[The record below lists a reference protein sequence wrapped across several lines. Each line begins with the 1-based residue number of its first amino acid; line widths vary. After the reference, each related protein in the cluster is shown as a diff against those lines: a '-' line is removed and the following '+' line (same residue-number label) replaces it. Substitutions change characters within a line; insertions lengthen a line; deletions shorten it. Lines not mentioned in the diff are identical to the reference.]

1 MDHVN
6 SNVEVWL
13 LQKHY
18 DVVEVWLLQQHWLHA
33 TACYTIVDGMVREQC
48 SCVCV
53 YVCNNIAAAMG
64 VDATAMYIAE
74 AMLVVGWVDGIDVTV
89 YLFLENERRVDEEG
103 R

>member
-1 MDHVN
+1 MLQHVIRSWTVWFVN
-6 SNVEVWL
+6 NV
-13 LQKHY
+13 H
-18 DVVEVWLLQQHWLHA
+18 
-33 TACYTIVDGMVREQC
+33 
-48 SCVCV
+48 VCV